1 MAINLSDNIKVQA
14 PKPADSRYLNIT
26 VPYTGTS
33 QVNAIIPSGE
43 RYLGLTVLINGPETG
58 SINKEYWYKDSV
70 GDLFLIVK
78 TMGGTSVLSGATN
91 GLHLINSGTTV
102 SLGGLLTQNT
112 VFSGGTG
119 YTLQYAADYSASFT
133 DRSLIDKGYANAI
146 LSGLKPKEAV
156 NLATTTNITLSG
168 NQLIDGVMTTDGMR
182 ILVKNQNNSLTGDTA
197 NGVYSASTVGW
208 VRTQDFD
215 GTPFGEVVSGSYI
228 FVLSG
233 ATNANSS
240 WVLATADPITVG
252 VTPLLFVLF
261 NHVTDVVS
269 GPGITVVQSGGTHT
283 VSVNTFEGGLT
294 ATMSGLKLGGDISG
308 STVITDLRPIKR
320 GIEYG
325 GDYTTGFSANSLI
338 TKQFAE
344 SLVASGGTYNLDS
357 PSVCPVGGLC
367 VGTTLTGKT
376 AFEILSE
383 ILVPVVQPSISP
395 EYSNSIVLSP
405 ASGSVCEIG
414 CVIGTLSV
422 TSNFNRGAYVPAYC
436 GGTPFRTGLPTCH
449 IFTGTGVAGTT
460 GTTSLSVPR
469 STASYTV
476 LIGTQSWTTNVAF
489 SAGLQS
495 KSSKG
500 ANSTIPPVASG
511 TSGVKTA
518 TIVGAY
524 PIFGTTSTINTLTK
538 QTIQNMSTA
547 NNIQVNLVAETGGFK
562 QKFQIPCA
570 WLGAPTNRPLNG
582 ICQWNTVSSIWE
594 FPGGSA
600 GSSLTIWNCGPASE
614 TVQGNPIGYCEYT
627 FNGVD
632 RSNVCIRLVF

>member
-26 VPYTGTS
+26 VPYSGTTH
-33 QVNAIIPSGE
+33 VNSLIPSGE
-43 RYLGLTVLINGPETG
+43 RYPGLTVLINGTETG
-58 SINKEYWYKDSV
+58 GVNKEYWYKIGVADI
-70 GDLFLIVK
+70 DLILK

-102 SLGGLLTQNT
+102 SLGGTLTGNT
-112 VFSGGTG
+112 VFIGGPA
-119 YTLQYAADYSASFT
+119 TLQYGGDYSAFFT
-133 DRSLIDKGYANAI
+133 DRSLVDKGYANAI
-146 LSGLKPKEAV
+146 LSGLKPKAAV
-156 NLATTTNITLSG
+156 TVTTTGPIILSG
-168 NQLIDGVMTTDGMR
+168 NQTIDGVMTTTGMR
-182 ILVKNQNNSLTGDTA
+182 VLVKNQGTGTTGNSF
-197 NGVYSASTVGW
+197 NGVYSASTGAW
-208 VRTQDFD
+208 GRTADFNGTLPD
-215 GTPFGEVVSGSYI
+215 GIVESGTYM

-233 ATNANSS
+233 VSNSNTS
-240 WVLATADPITVG
+240 WILATPDPITVG

-261 NHVTDVVS
+261 SHVTDVVA
-269 GPGITVVQSGGTHT
+269 GPGIIVNSSGGTHV

-294 ATMSGLKLGGDISG
+294 ATSSGLKLGGSISG
-308 STVITDLRPIKR
+308 STIITDLRVTKV

-325 GDYTTGFSANSLI
+325 GDYSSGFTNNSLI
-338 TKQFAE
+338 TKKFVE

-405 ASGSVCEIG
+405 TSGSVCEIG

-469 STASYTV
+469 STASYIV
-476 LIGTQSWTTNVAF
+476 LIGVQSWTTNVAF

-511 TSGVKTA
+511 TSGVQTA
-518 TIVGAY
+518 TITGAY
-524 PIFGTTSTINTLTK
+524 PLFGTTSTINTLTK
-538 QTIQNMSTA
+538 QTIQSMSTA
-547 NNIQVNLVAETGGFK
+547 NNIQINLVAETGGFK

-582 ICQWNTVSSIWE
+582 VCQWNTVSSIWE
-594 FPGGSA
+594 YPGGSA
-600 GSSLTIWNCGPASE
+600 GSSLLLWNCGAASE
-614 TVQGNPIGYCEYT
+614 TIQGNPIGYCEYT

-632 RSNVCIRLVF
+632 RSNVCIRLLF